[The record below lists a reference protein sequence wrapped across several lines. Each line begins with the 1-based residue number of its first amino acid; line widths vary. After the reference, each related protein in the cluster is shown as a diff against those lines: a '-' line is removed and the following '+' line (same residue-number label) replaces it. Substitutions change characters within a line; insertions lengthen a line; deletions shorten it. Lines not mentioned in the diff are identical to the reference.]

1 MKTNAFILVNI
12 AVCALG
18 MSSVAAGPCTSEID
32 NLLKVLA
39 SKDAG
44 SGPTPGAS
52 GGTHSTVETS
62 AHPPTAAM
70 SQAAKETA
78 TSAEDVRRQTA
89 GQPTAGQQGS
99 GGPAAQHPP
108 TAAMSQ
114 ATQSQTAP
122 VTSGQHP
129 PTAVMS
135 EATRSQAAPSP
146 SAAVGNTS
154 EASLML
160 NRARTLD
167 QQGKEAECME
177 AVRQTRLLAGSTL
190 AQNQQQQSQAGSAQ
204 GGQAVPSPD
213 QAQGQQVFG
222 RAQDQDRVVPNE
234 ILAGME
240 RRLGWAKEALQLTP
254 DQEKNW
260 PAFQSA
266 LRDLVKLHVQRMS
279 DRHNQPLRSPVD
291 RLRRNADHLGSV
303 ATALKHLADA
313 EEPLYNS
320 LNDAQKERFA
330 RLTRIARRHL
340 ARLGWQ
346 SHTESMAEDPSRYR
360 NDRYEP
366 RGRYRDDEDEGWG
379 GRHGMGWRDHMID
392 DEDGWRGRRGMM
404 RRDRMMD
411 EDEDGW
417 RGHRGMRCGDRMMD
431 EDEDGA
437 RRWGRMREKYDEDR
451 DWRRHRHRDYWW
463 GGWQRYHG
471 RGMMDGWRGRDC
483 EPDRD

>member
-70 SQAAKETA
+70 SQAAKGTA

-167 QQGKEAECME
+167 QQGRPA
-177 AVRQTRLLAGSTL
+177 S
-190 AQNQQQQSQAGSAQ
+190 
-204 GGQAVPSPD
+204 
-213 QAQGQQVFG
+213 
-222 RAQDQDRVVPNE
+222 
-234 ILAGME
+234 E
-240 RRLGWAKEALQLTP
+240 RRPLLLKSRP
-254 DQEKNW
+254 
-260 PAFQSA
+260 
-266 LRDLVKLHVQRMS
+266 RD
-279 DRHNQPLRSPVD
+279 SP
-291 RLRRNADHLGSV
+291 HS
-303 ATALKHLADA
+303 T
-313 EEPLYNS
+313 
-320 LNDAQKERFA
+320 
-330 RLTRIARRHL
+330 
-340 ARLGWQ
+340 
-346 SHTESMAEDPSRYR
+346 
-360 NDRYEP
+360 
-366 RGRYRDDEDEGWG
+366 
-379 GRHGMGWRDHMID
+379 
-392 DEDGWRGRRGMM
+392 
-404 RRDRMMD
+404 
-411 EDEDGW
+411 
-417 RGHRGMRCGDRMMD
+417 
-431 EDEDGA
+431 
-437 RRWGRMREKYDEDR
+437 
-451 DWRRHRHRDYWW
+451 
-463 GGWQRYHG
+463 
-471 RGMMDGWRGRDC
+471 
-483 EPDRD
+483 